1 MKSSVI
7 SAIILAVTAAL
18 ISLNAFFVSSKLEQT
33 INALEQLPSHPDEAQ
48 VYVTKKESEEII
60 SVWKKNSFFLS
71 LSINASELRDCTVA
85 LCNVSDFADSQS
97 LSDYRA
103 ARSESLYRLKNLK
116 RRETVSL
123 STVF

>member
-7 SAIILAVTAAL
+7 SAIILAATAAL
-18 ISLNAFFVSSKLEQT
+18 ISLNAFFVSSKLEKT
-33 INALEQLPSHPDEAQ
+33 IQELEQLPSTPDESQ
-48 VYVTKKESEEII
+48 VYVIKTESEKILN
-60 SVWKKNSFFLS
+60 VWKKNSFFLS

>member
-7 SAIILAVTAAL
+7 YAIILAVTAAL
-18 ISLNAFFVSSKLEQT
+18 ISLNAFFVSSKLEKT
-33 INALEQLPSHPDEAQ
+33 IQELEQLPSTPDESQ
-48 VYVTKKESEEII
+48 VFVIKTESEKILNG
-60 SVWKKNSFFLS
+60 WKKNSFFLS

>member
-1 MKSSVI
+1 MKSSLI

-18 ISLNAFFVSSKLEQT
+18 ISLNAFFVSSKLEET
-33 INALEQLPSHPDEAQ
+33 IRELEQLPANPDESQ
-48 VYVTKKESEEII
+48 IYVLKEKSEKILNN
-60 SVWKKNSFFLS
+60 WKDNSFFLS

-85 LCNVSDFADSQS
+85 LCNVSEFADSQS
-97 LSDYRA
+97 LSDYRS

>member
-18 ISLNAFFVSSKLEQT
+18 ISLNTFFVSSKLEET
-33 INALEQLPSHPDEAQ
+33 IHLLEQLPAHPSEAQ
-48 VYVTKKESEEII
+48 VYVIKNQSETILNG
-60 SVWKKNSFFLS
+60 WKKNSFFLS
-71 LSINASELRDCTVA
+71 LSINASELKDCTVA
-85 LCNVSDFADSQS
+85 LCKISDFADVQS

>member
-18 ISLNAFFVSSKLEQT
+18 ISLNAFFVSSKLEKT
-33 INALEQLPSHPDEAQ
+33 IQELEQLPSTPDESQ
-48 VYVTKKESEEII
+48 VFVIKTESEKILNG
-60 SVWKKNSFFLS
+60 WKKNSFFLS